1 MVMVSLH
8 GHKTV
13 TKTVFVSLCIHGGG
27 GWVTWLTLGVLYYH
41 CPPQFLRS
49 SLSLNLELIN
59 WLASDVRDLFIFAS
73 PYPAPV
79 VVLGLRVCA
88 MMPGFLCVCWNL

>member
-27 GWVTWLTLGVLYYH
+27 GLGHMVDI
-41 CPPQFLRS
+41 RS
-49 SLSLNLELIN
+49 PILSLSTTVFEIKSLSESRAHQ
-59 WLASDVRDLFIFAS
+59 LA
-73 PYPAPV
+73 
-79 VVLGLRVCA
+79 GQ
-88 MMPGFLCVCWNL
+88 